1 MGQRVN
7 HDQGQYET
15 RFGRK
20 YREPLRIYSGPRY
33 GNDHVNGRK
42 RLWHGQTTCTK
53 RQGQYETRLLDE
65 YREVVAHNES
75 GPRNG
80 NEHPNGA
87 TLGKLHLSKKDWT
100 HYDDATRIGPLK
112 AWWTTPNYS
121 GVREN
126 YLAFGFGPWLI
137 PHNCRLVGRGS
148 NVWAWPKADMT
159 PALFALYTIK
169 RSIIERCRMTNQ
181 LTRDDL
187 IFKQTRRVVRTRW
200 KEGSKLLLIE
210 SKCTDEARK
219 HHEMCKLL

>member
-1 MGQRVN
+1 LVYRGLLRICRAAYSNENHEVATALYNICSVYHRQGHYERDLFGRIRESLCTERAAYNHEHPEVAVTLYSMGQRVN

-112 AWWTTPNYS
+112 A
-121 GVREN
+121 
-126 YLAFGFGPWLI
+126 
-137 PHNCRLVGRGS
+137 
-148 NVWAWPKADMT
+148 
-159 PALFALYTIK
+159 
-169 RSIIERCRMTNQ
+169 
-181 LTRDDL
+181 
-187 IFKQTRRVVRTRW
+187 
-200 KEGSKLLLIE
+200 
-210 SKCTDEARK
+210 
-219 HHEMCKLL
+219 